1 MRVYNITVREEPFGA
16 YVHLREGAQVRIVS
30 PIEDVVLG
38 FLEDPY
44 SMMEEV
50 FEVSP
55 NSEDFINVRTINPP
69 KTPVFS
75 LSAPYDVSV
84 DITNVCN
91 LACQHCYATALHQGE
106 HINFIN
112 LVRILSKLD
121 SAGVTHLAIT
131 GGEPFLHP
139 DLDKI
144 IKYVYTSTKLNFTI
158 LTNGTVFRDD
168 VINFLSKDKVRDV
181 GGLFIS
187 LDDTES
193 EIHDEFRG
201 TKGAWE
207 LTVEFIHKINNTT
220 IPFIIGTV
228 IHKYN
233 KDRLEE
239 IIKFSRDIG
248 ADGVHF
254 MVFTPAGRASKVF
267 DKYGLDKHEVQKI
280 QHKLEQLVDR
290 YSTDTFKVM
299 IDDFGYTFTWEK
311 HPDSFNTLKELN
323 LAGVCAAGRTI
334 LHVDN
339 FGNVYPCS
347 LFLGHKE
354 FISGNLIKQDFYDIW
369 INSDVLNTFRST
381 RVESLEATSC
391 SKCEFFKICK
401 GGCAYN
407 SYAFYGTI
415 EREDPLC
422 PHIEKL
428 QVNG

>member
-1 MRVYNITVREEPFGA
+1 MAVYNITVREEPFGA

-30 PIEDVVLG
+30 PVEDVVSG

-44 SMMEEV
+44 SMVEEI
-50 FEVSP
+50 FEVLP
-55 NSEDFINVRTINPP
+55 NSGDSINIRTLAPH
-69 KTPVFS
+69 KTPIFS

-91 LACQHCYATALHQGE
+91 LSCQHCYAGALHQGE
-106 HINFIN
+106 HISFMD
-112 LVRILSKLD
+112 LVRIVSKLD
-121 SAGVTHLAIT
+121 LSGVTHLAIT

-139 DLDKI
+139 YLDKI
-144 IKYVYTSTKLNFTI
+144 IKYIYASTKLNFTI
-158 LTNGTVFRDD
+158 LTNGTIFRKD
-168 VINFLSKDKVRDV
+168 VINFLSKDKVKDV

-187 LDDTES
+187 LDDVES

-201 TKGAWE
+201 TDGAWE
-207 LTVEFIHKINNTT
+207 RTVKFINKINKTT

-228 IHKYN
+228 IHRHN

-239 IIKFSRDIG
+239 IIKFSRDLG

-267 DKYGLDKHEVQKI
+267 EKYSLDKHEIQEI
-280 QHKLEQLVDR
+280 QHKLERLVDK

-299 IDDFGYTFTWEK
+299 LDDFGYTFTWEK
-311 HPDSFNTLKELN
+311 HPDSFSTLRELN

-334 LHVDN
+334 LHIDN

-369 INSDVLNTFRST
+369 INSNVLNMFRSS
-381 RVESLEATSC
+381 RIGSLETTQC
-391 SKCEFFKICK
+391 SKCKFFNICK

-428 QVNG
+428 QMNG